1 MKVIRKEN
9 AETGK
14 NSEECKTLEYNFK
27 DKDIDIGIATITG
40 RFPNKDYCVNT
51 ICKELIYVLEGNGS
65 LYFENKKID
74 YKQGDAILI
83 EPNDKY
89 YWNTEYSIV
98 SMSCTP
104 SWNTDQ
110 HKLVK

>member
-1 MKVIRKEN
+1 MKVIIKEN
-9 AETGK
+9 AELGK
-14 NSEECKTLEYNFK
+14 NSEECKTLEYDFK
-27 DKDIDIGIATITG
+27 DKDIDIGVATITG
-40 RFPNKDYCVNT
+40 RFPSKDYCVNT
-51 ICKELIYVLEGNGS
+51 ICKELIYVLEGTGS
-65 LYFENKKID
+65 LCFEEEKMNYKK
-74 YKQGDAILI
+74 GDAILI

-89 YWNTEYSIV
+89 YWDTEYSVV